1 MKKAPKMY
9 MQIIALTYPDL
20 KSSDTVLNTQID
32 IINAIRDTMN
42 APNSKLLLFIALER
56 ITA

>member
-1 MKKAPKMY
+1 MKKAPKMN